1 MEIKPLKIPDIK
13 LLKPKKLEDGR
24 GYFFEAFNLLKFHEL
39 IGFEP
44 QIVQDNQSFSK
55 KNVLRG
61 LHYQR
66 QPFAQGKLVRVIR
79 GEILDVAVDMRVDSK
94 CYGQWV
100 AEVLSETNNHQLWI
114 PEGFAHGFLVRSEI
128 AEVIYKTTNYY
139 SKEHDEGIDPFDPY
153 LSINW
158 GIAKENCILSDKDKQ
173 LPSFLNKNY
182 LYEK

>member
-13 LLKPKKLEDGR
+13 LLSPKKIEDSR
-24 GYFFEAFNLLKFHEL
+24 GVFFEAFNLLKFQEL
-39 IGFEP
+39 TDFKTHF
-44 QIVQDNQSFSK
+44 VQDNQSFSK

-79 GEILDVAVDMRVDSK
+79 GEILDVAVDIREDSK
-94 CYGQWV
+94 HYGQWV
-100 AEVLSETNNHQLWI
+100 GEILSDENNNQLWI
-114 PEGFAHGFLVRSEI
+114 PEGFAHGFLVLSEI

-139 SKEHDEGIDPFDPY
+139 SKEHDEGIDPFDQY

-158 GIAKENCILSDKDKQ
+158 GIGIENCILSNKDKQ
-173 LPSFLNKNY
+173 LPPFLNKN
-182 LYEK
+182 